1 MRKNE
6 WSSIIGNRENVPHLL
21 CPNRDK
27 PLDSFSLLVILT
39 GKGGN
44 IAVD

>member
-1 MRKNE
+1 M
-6 WSSIIGNRENVPHLL
+6 IGIRENVPHFL
-21 CPNRDK
+21 CPIRNK

-39 GKGGN
+39 GKGSN